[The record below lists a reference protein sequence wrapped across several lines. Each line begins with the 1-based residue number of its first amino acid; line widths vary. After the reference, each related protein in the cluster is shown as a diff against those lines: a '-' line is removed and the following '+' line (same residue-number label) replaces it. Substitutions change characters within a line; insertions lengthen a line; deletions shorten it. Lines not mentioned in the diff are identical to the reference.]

1 MSTDRGMK
9 LGLALALASSACSGG
24 GGPDSGPPDA
34 PRCAPEDLVDRVPVE
49 NASALAGGDL
59 DLLFGYRG
67 GTREGIAAAPQDDG
81 SLIVWNTR
89 SVTSMVELSVDGQI
103 RPVRHGPY
111 GEMRSDGAGLMF
123 RAYDGASAV
132 GTGEPVLF
140 SFEAFS
146 IDSGETIAEAEP
158 FPLPSVCDGVG
169 PYSPHVSDG
178 RYLTIRAPCGAGPRR
193 IAERWEDRGGTL
205 EVVAGPYGMPDA
217 DSGGI
222 NRSAFADGRG
232 GLFFLGIP
240 PRLIDG
246 SDRRLVVT
254 HWDGDTAPVE
264 SESIGPLG
272 TTTDFG
278 RATPYR
284 DGTLAAAVNHVID
297 GELTTV
303 VARVDRD
310 ARILW
315 TWQSPDGFFSGPNY
329 PAIAIAGA
337 QELIV
342 VLVRPRELRTA
353 YVMRLDPL
361 GRPRWAEPRALP
373 WPGLFDIELTAVVG
387 HPTGTFHVGWFPG
400 SIGWFDAEAE
410 PLWDE
415 PLYGGTSD
423 FARLQMFAD
432 GREGIWLT
440 DSGFMGGYVAH
451 YDTSQWSLFRV
462 WGYPGCGGRR
472 GIVTRESP
480 DAEPRT
486 WWGPFP
492 FGNAP

>member
-1 MSTDRGMK
+1 MD
-9 LGLALALASSACSGG
+9 ALTL
-24 GGPDSGPPDA
+24 P
-34 PRCAPEDLVDRVPVE
+34 
-49 NASALAGGDL
+49 
-59 DLLFGYRG
+59 
-67 GTREGIAAAPQDDG
+67 DG
-81 SLIVWNTR
+81 SLLAWTTTPNPAPATR
-89 SVTSMVELSVDGQI
+89 STSEVIVIHADGRIDPVRIGDAGYFAADSVDSAFRVWDDLDQ
-103 RPVRHGPY
+103 VHL
-111 GEMRSDGAGLMF
+111 GLPQ
-123 RAYDGASAV
+123 AYNF
-132 GTGEPVLF
+132 EVL
-140 SFEAFS
+140 E
-146 IDSGETIAEAEP
+146 IPSGGTIAEAETIP
-158 FPLPSVCDGVG
+158 VSARSCNGVG

-193 IAERWEDRGGTL
+193 IAERWEDRGGAL

-284 DGTLAAAVNHVID
+284 DGTLAAAVNHVVD
-297 GELTTV
+297 GELATV

-400 SIGWFDAEAE
+400 SVGWFDAEAE

-423 FARLQMFAD
+423 FARLQLFAD

-480 DAEPRT
+480 EAEPRT